1 LKGKDLLHSRNMT
14 VSTYEIG
21 QDEILVEGVLRD
33 ERFCPVISS
42 TEGIELPAGVVH
54 HMTVE
59 MTLAVPTLEILSID
73 AAMPAHPFPECLEMC
88 ATVRQLE
95 GLRLTSGYT
104 AEVQRKLG
112 RANGC
117 LHLTNLLLAMGSAAV
132 QGAWSFFG
140 RKRKRK
146 LAASSLLM
154 EEKASVVVD
163 SCRVW
168 RKDGPMAAKLRR
180 RMENAAS
187 EPEDGKKIGREL
199 VITID
204 GPAGS
209 GKSTVSKRLAERLS
223 YLYLDTGALYR
234 AVAWLAIREGTR
246 QDDEGAL
253 ADLCRR
259 APVSVTRAG
268 GRVRYFAGGKD
279 VSDQIRTEEVGL
291 AASRI
296 SAVPAV
302 RKALLPVQREAGK
315 NGGIVAEGRDMGTV
329 VFKNA
334 DVKFYLEASEQVRI
348 QRRFKELAAK
358 GENADFSRVANDLS
372 LRDRQDRE
380 RATAPLKVPRG
391 AIVIDTSALD
401 IDQVLQRM
409 LDEVER
415 RAKGSV

>member
-1 LKGKDLLHSRNMT
+1 MKGKNLLHSRNMT

-21 QDEILVEGVLRD
+21 QDEILVKGILRD

-42 TEGIELPAGVVH
+42 TKGIELPAGVVH

-59 MTLAVPTLEILSID
+59 MTLAVPALEILAID

-88 ATVRQLE
+88 ETVRQLE

-104 AEVQRKLG
+104 AEVRRRLG
-112 RANGC
+112 KAKGC

-132 QGAWSFFG
+132 QGAWTFI
-140 RKRKRK
+140 KRKRK
-146 LAASSLLM
+146 HPLSITPRQM
-154 EEKASVVVD
+154 EDRAELILD

-168 RKDGPMAAKLRR
+168 RKDGPLAAELRR
-180 RMENAAS
+180 RMKETAS
-187 EPEDGKKIGREL
+187 AQEDGKKIGRKL

-209 GKSTVSKRLAERLS
+209 GKSTVSKRLADKLS

-246 QDDEGAL
+246 QDDEEAL
-253 ADLCRR
+253 AELCRR
-259 APVSVTRAG
+259 ARVSVKRVG
-268 GRVRYFAGGKD
+268 GRVRYFAGGKE

-302 RKALLPVQREAGK
+302 RRALLPVQQEAGK

-358 GENADFSRVANDLS
+358 GENADFSRVATDLS
-372 LRDRQDRE
+372 QRDRQDRE
-380 RATAPLKVPRG
+380 RAAAPLKVPRG

-409 LDEVER
+409 LDDVER
-415 RAKGSV
+415 RAKGSA